1 MDYSIYN
8 RSNTTQSFAA
18 WEVTRVH
25 PEVLTVYPSQKNKFK
40 SPFPVT
46 HKYGAVWL
54 DYKQS
59 PVTDGAAKLIGD
71 GERGW
76 LAHIYKGK
84 VFLKLFTDLRQDQ
97 TAPQEGEVEI
107 YRHPTLKYAELEVQ
121 GPYQRVA
128 PGDAAQVQVVWFA
141 VDIPQ
146 DIRRTAENL
155 KLLSFIQKTVD
166 KVQQVRE
173 ST

>member
-1 MDYSIYN
+1 MKKTLTLKFVGQAPALFVDYSIYN

-71 GERGW
+71 GEEGW
-76 LAHIYKGK
+76 LAPY
-84 VFLKLFTDLRQDQ
+84 LQRQ
-97 TAPQEGEVEI
+97 
-107 YRHPTLKYAELEVQ
+107 KY
-121 GPYQRVA
+121 
-128 PGDAAQVQVVWFA
+128 
-141 VDIPQ
+141 
-146 DIRRTAENL
+146 
-155 KLLSFIQKTVD
+155 S
-166 KVQQVRE
+166 
-173 ST
+173 